1 MASKVWQVGSQQ
13 WVFVDFFHYWS
24 IVDLHLH
31 LIHHSQ
37 MALYPYCMKQ
47 IIHNFV
53 WQLSRSQSEPGLGKY
68 FIQDFFTHLTIWA
81 QHHFFWPWKTHK
93 VVWIMSPPSQCFFP
107 HSNKCFLTT
116 IHEVCLSGMFLFSVW
131 VATFLTF
138 SVLHV
143 GSYYCYDNPAALE
156 KTIEQVGS

>member
-1 MASKVWQVGSQQ
+1 MSFCWFFSLLINCWSSFALDSSLPDGSVSLLYEADHPQ
-13 WVFVDFFHYWS
+13 FC
-24 IVDLHLH
+24 LA
-31 LIHHSQ
+31 
-37 MALYPYCMKQ
+37 ALPITIWAWARK
-47 IIHNFV
+47 I
-53 WQLSRSQSEPGLGKY
+53 

-81 QHHFFWPWKTHK
+81 QHHFFWPWKTHR